1 MVKAGDTEMPETI
14 DHIGTALW
22 QAARDWRRRMA
33 DEMAARGYPWHREA
47 RGEVLAHLGPSG
59 RAQSELTAAMGM
71 TKQAVQ
77 QLLDQLEADGVIK
90 RVTDPSDKRARRI
103 ELTEL
108 GLRDYA
114 ARTMVKRAI
123 EERYRVRLGHDHFS
137 QLEAALRKLRDE

>member
-1 MVKAGDTEMPETI
+1 MVKPVDNEAPETI
-14 DHIGTALW
+14 DHIGIALW
-22 QAARDWRRRMA
+22 QAAWDWRRRFA

-77 QLLDQLEADGVIK
+77 QLLDQLERDGVIK
-90 RVTDPSDKRARRI
+90 RVSDPSDKRARRI

-114 ARTMVKRAI
+114 AQTMVKRAI
-123 EERYRVRLGHDHFS
+123 EERYRIRLGHDLFVH
-137 QLEAALRKLRDE
+137 LETALRKLRDA

>member
-1 MVKAGDTEMPETI
+1 MVNPDGAEVPETI
-14 DHIGTALW
+14 DHIGIALW
-22 QAARDWRRRMA
+22 QAAWDWRRRMA

-59 RAQSELTAAMGM
+59 RAQAELTAAMGM

-77 QLLDQLEADGVIK
+77 QLLDQLEEDGVIK
-90 RVTDPSDKRARRI
+90 RVLDPSDKRARRI

-108 GLRDYA
+108 VLRDYA

-123 EERYRVRLGHDHFS
+123 EERYRIRLGHDLFA
-137 QLEAALRKLRDE
+137 QLEEALRRLRDA